1 MDLQSLLQ
9 GLAAVLLVAFAVSLW
24 ITLLEAARVRKDAE
38 GNRARKGASQTQGGG
53 RPSTPANPVSKG
65 STKDVAEG
73 LSRWLAKRRL
83 QSKRVDYAAVLVEV
97 AARLQAGAPTAD
109 AWRKSWSRVTGAD
122 PGEVSVDGVPSALRA
137 DRGTVAQVIVTSTSF
152 SALTG
157 APLKDV
163 LGRTAEALIEMEK
176 ASDAQEV
183 AFAGPRLSA
192 KVLTFLPLAGVL
204 GASVLGAEPL
214 VWFTSGLGPALVALL
229 GAALTVAGHV
239 TTRGMVEA
247 AAKVSYEQ
255 VVAPVYCDLVAS
267 GMRGGSSVP
276 SALKALGQASGESQY
291 KRVGAELML
300 GASWAE
306 AWEPTPPA
314 GQLLKRGLQ
323 PAWEDGVSAVEIL
336 TTLANR
342 ERARSA
348 ANAKQEAERL
358 GVKLAF
364 PLAGLLLP
372 AFILLGLVPVFM
384 SLFGSEVL
392 PAFGG

>member
-1 MDLQSLLQ
+1 MDLLSALQ
-9 GLAAVLLVAFAVSLW
+9 GLAAILLIVFAVSVW
-24 ITLLEAARVRKDAE
+24 ITLLEAAHLRKDSE
-38 GNRARKGASQTQGGG
+38 GNRGSERPTADHQTEEHLGQDADG
-53 RPSTPANPVSKG
+53 RFST
-65 STKDVAEG
+65 
-73 LSRWLAKRRL
+73 LLAKRR
-83 QSKRVDYAAVLVEV
+83 SRAKNIDYAAVLVEV
-97 AARLQAGAPTAD
+97 AARLHAGVPTAE
-109 AWRKSWSRVTGAD
+109 AWRKSWRRVTGAD

-137 DRGTVAQVIVTSTSF
+137 ERGTVAQVVATATSF

-163 LGRTAEALIEMEK
+163 LARTADALTEMEK
-176 ASDAQEV
+176 ASDAQNV

-192 KVLTFLPLAGVL
+192 RVLTFLPLAGVL
-204 GASVLGAEPL
+204 GASVLGAEP
-214 VWFTSGLGPALVALL
+214 VAWFVSGVGPALTALL
-229 GAALTVAGHV
+229 GVALTVAGHV
-239 TTRGMVEA
+239 TTRGMVES
-247 AAKVSYEQ
+247 AAKISEEQ

-267 GMRGGSSVP
+267 GMRGGASVP
-276 SALKALGQASGESQY
+276 SALKALGAASGVDDY
-291 KRVGAELML
+291 KRVGTELML

-314 GQLLKRGLQ
+314 GALLERGLQ

-342 ERARSA
+342 ERARSVA
-348 ANAKQEAERL
+348 GAKQEAERL
-358 GVKLAF
+358 SVKLAF
-364 PLAGLLLP
+364 PLAALLLP